1 METITLTNSQ
11 RKQVEKIENDVK
23 EFIENKQLEGF
34 DFEVKEFEITKNCW
48 NQVEI
53 KISLID
59 KNKKSKDKN
68 AKLKIGERGKVEMI
82 GRIARNGKCVSI
94 NYCSLISAFEIY
106 LIEA

>member
-1 METITLTNSQ
+1 MEIIKLTNSQ
-11 RKQVEKIENDVK
+11 RKQVEKIKNDVK

-48 NQVEI
+48 DQVEI

-68 AKLKIGERGKVEMI
+68 AKIRIGTKGKVEMMGHI
-82 GRIARNGKCVSI
+82 KRNGKGLVM